1 MITFHHSMMLKM
13 TELAGSDRFFDIVE
27 DVNMLALHSIDFAPT
42 SLPLLG
48 DDHSIDFAPTSLPLL
63 GDDMALYHHTSEQ
76 R

>member
-1 MITFHHSMMLKM
+1 MKTQLVLEMITFHHSMMLKM

-48 DDHSIDFAPTSLPLL
+48 DD
-63 GDDMALYHHTSEQ
+63 MALYHHTSEQ